1 CRAAV
6 RRDIPGLDLRVCRR
20 FHLRVPGVSDSVMPS
35 VRVVKAH
42 AYGNDF
48 LCAPADEAG
57 NDVPALAR
65 AMCHRHHGIGA
76 DGLLLYSLR
85 DRGATMK
92 LLNADGSWSELSGN

>member
-1 CRAAV
+1 
-6 RRDIPGLDLRVCRR
+6 
-20 FHLRVPGVSDSVMPS
+20 MPS

-57 NDVPALAR
+57 DDLPALAR

-76 DGLLLYSLR
+76 DGLLLYTLS

-92 LLNADGSWSELSGN
+92 LLNADGSWSELSGNGLRCLAALVASNQDLRPQRL